1 MLDGELFKSHFPLCS
16 LLLRPPAITFKLD
29 TLTSP
34 LKPSNP
40 TMDTWWFQGVP
51 SLPEY
56 TKAIF
61 NFFDLPLDIQ
71 FCVITFLDIY
81 SLNTFLQAST
91 QAKAVYIR
99 NPNVILK
106 GLLRQWPRQ
115 LSQLIQANLSIIQK
129 QTDPTS
135 NPSEI
140 YDRIVDAETTTRIVV
155 DITYPLYT
163 LQLLLQ
169 LAREIGQHSRGLVSY
184 SLGLICAIQGQNFDV
199 PMIVSQLSNTECH
212 RIYRAFLRLKLFS
225 LLFFTKKREFPDNAS
240 YESSSSI
247 ARAFFAR
254 LCSWEI
260 EEVNSA
266 WSILSKIT
274 MTSNT
279 DRRAF
284 SSAFHN
290 HMEALTPEKD
300 YCQSENCQSENCPLG
315 SSLFCNNAHCCI
327 GNVMRSFLP
336 HGRSHFIEWGLPM
349 WDQATLQKCRFLP
362 LPEDLYRSTV

>member
-1 MLDGELFKSHFPLCS
+1 
-16 LLLRPPAITFKLD
+16 
-29 TLTSP
+29 
-34 LKPSNP
+34 
-40 TMDTWWFQGVP
+40 MDTWWFQGVP

-71 FCVITFLDIY
+71 LCVIAFLDIY

-129 QTDPTS
+129 QADPTS
-135 NPSEI
+135 NLSEI
-140 YDRIVDAETTTRIVV
+140 YERYVDAETTARIV
-155 DITYPLYT
+155 DIACPLYT

-169 LAREIGQHSRGLVSY
+169 LVRETGQHSRELVSH
-184 SLGLICAIQGQNFDV
+184 SLGLICETKGQSFHV
-199 PMIVSQLSNTECH
+199 SMIASQLSDTECH

-225 LLFFTKKREFPDNAS
+225 LLFFAMKREFPDNAS
-240 YESSSSI
+240 YESSSVV
-247 ARAFFAR
+247 RAFFSR

-260 EEVNSA
+260 EELNSA

-274 MTSNT
+274 MTSNP

-290 HMEALTPEKD
+290 HREALTPEKD
-300 YCQSENCQSENCPLG
+300 YFQLENCLLG

-327 GNVMRSFLP
+327 GNVMRPFLP
-336 HGRSHFIEWGLPM
+336 HGWSHFIEWGLPM

-362 LPEDLYRSTV
+362 SPEDLYRSTA

>member
-1 MLDGELFKSHFPLCS
+1 MLDGELFKSHFPFYS
-16 LLLRPPAITFKLD
+16 LLLQPPAITFKPD

-34 LKPSNP
+34 LKPSDP
-40 TMDTWWFQGVP
+40 TMDIWWFQGVP

-71 FCVITFLDIY
+71 FCVIAFLDIY
-81 SLNTFLQAST
+81 SLNAFLHAST

-106 GLLRQWPRQ
+106 GLLRQWPRH

-140 YDRIVDAETTTRIVV
+140 YDRFVDAETTTRIVV
-155 DITYPLYT
+155 DITCPLYT

-169 LAREIGQHSRGLVSY
+169 LVCEIGQHSREFVSH
-184 SLGLICAIQGQNFDV
+184 SLGLICAIKGQSFDV
-199 PMIVSQLSNTECH
+199 PMIASQLSDTECH

-225 LLFFTKKREFPDNAS
+225 LLFFTMKREFPDNAS
-240 YESSSSI
+240 YESSSV
-247 ARAFFAR
+247 ARAFFTR

-260 EEVNSA
+260 EELNSA
-266 WSILSKIT
+266 WSILSKII
-274 MTSNT
+274 MTSNPN
-279 DRRAF
+279 RRAL
-284 SSAFHN
+284 SSAFDN
-290 HMEALTPEKD
+290 HIEALTPKKD
-300 YCQSENCQSENCPLG
+300 YCQSENCPLG
-315 SSLFCNNAHCCI
+315 SSPFCHNTHCCI

-336 HGRSHFIEWGLPM
+336 HGWSHFIELGLPM
-349 WDQATLQKCRFLP
+349 WDQATLQKCGFLS

>member
-1 MLDGELFKSHFPLCS
+1 
-16 LLLRPPAITFKLD
+16 
-29 TLTSP
+29 
-34 LKPSNP
+34 
-40 TMDTWWFQGVP
+40 MDTWWFQGVP

-71 FCVITFLDIY
+71 LCVIAFLDIY

-129 QTDPTS
+129 QADPTS
-135 NPSEI
+135 SLSEI
-140 YDRIVDAETTTRIVV
+140 YERYVDAETTARIVV
-155 DITYPLYT
+155 DITCPLYT
-163 LQLLLQ
+163 LQLLLR
-169 LAREIGQHSRGLVSY
+169 LVRETGRRSRELISR
-184 SLGLICAIQGQNFDV
+184 SLGLICGVEGQSFHV
-199 PMIVSQLSNTECH
+199 SMIASQLSDTECH

-225 LLFFTKKREFPDNAS
+225 LLFFTMKREFPDNAS
-240 YESSSSI
+240 YESSSVT
-247 ARAFFAR
+247 RAFFSR

-260 EEVNSA
+260 EELNSA

-274 MTSNT
+274 MTSNP

-290 HMEALTPEKD
+290 HVEALTPGKD
-300 YCQSENCQSENCPLG
+300 YFQSENCPLG

-327 GNVMRSFLP
+327 GNVMRPFLP
-336 HGRSHFIEWGLPM
+336 HGWSHFIEWGLPM

-362 LPEDLYRSTV
+362 LPEDLNRSTA

>member
-16 LLLRPPAITFKLD
+16 LLLRPPAITFKPD

-40 TMDTWWFQGVP
+40 TMDTWWFQGVS

-61 NFFDLPLDIQ
+61 NFFDLPLDVQ
-71 FCVITFLDIY
+71 FCVIAFLDIY

-99 NPNVILK
+99 NPNVIIK

-140 YDRIVDAETTTRIVV
+140 YDHFVDAETTTRIVV
-155 DITYPLYT
+155 DITCPLYT

-169 LAREIGQHSRGLVSY
+169 LVREIGQHSRELVSH
-184 SLGLICAIQGQNFDV
+184 SLGLICAIKGQSFDI
-199 PMIVSQLSNTECH
+199 PMIASQLSDTECH

-225 LLFFTKKREFPDNAS
+225 LLFFTMKREFPDNAS
-240 YESSSSI
+240 YESSSV
-247 ARAFFAR
+247 ARAFFTR

-260 EEVNSA
+260 EELNSA

-274 MTSNT
+274 MTSNP

-284 SSAFHN
+284 STVFHS
-290 HMEALTPEKD
+290 HIEALTPEKD
-300 YCQSENCQSENCPLG
+300 YCQSENCPLG
-315 SSLFCNNAHCCI
+315 SSPFCHNAHCCI

-336 HGRSHFIEWGLPM
+336 HGWSHFIELGLPM
-349 WDQATLQKCRFLP
+349 WDQATLQKCGFLS

>member
-1 MLDGELFKSHFPLCS
+1 
-16 LLLRPPAITFKLD
+16 
-29 TLTSP
+29 
-34 LKPSNP
+34 
-40 TMDTWWFQGVP
+40 MDTWWFQGVP

-71 FCVITFLDIY
+71 LCVIAFLDIY

-106 GLLRQWPRQ
+106 GLLQQWPRQ

-129 QTDPTS
+129 QADPTS
-135 NPSEI
+135 SLSEI
-140 YDRIVDAETTTRIVV
+140 YERYVDAETTARIVV
-155 DITYPLYT
+155 DITSPLYT

-169 LAREIGQHSRGLVSY
+169 LVRETGRRSRELISR
-184 SLGLICAIQGQNFDV
+184 SLGLICGVEGQSFHV
-199 PMIVSQLSNTECH
+199 SVIASQLSDTECH
-212 RIYRAFLRLKLFS
+212 RIYRAFLRLKIFS
-225 LLFFTKKREFPDNAS
+225 LLFFAMKREFPDKAS
-240 YESSSSI
+240 YESSSVV
-247 ARAFFAR
+247 RAFFSR

-260 EEVNSA
+260 EELNSA

-274 MTSNT
+274 MTSNP

-290 HMEALTPEKD
+290 HIEALIPEKD
-300 YCQSENCQSENCPLG
+300 YFQSGNCPLG

-327 GNVMRSFLP
+327 GNVMRPFLP
-336 HGRSHFIEWGLPM
+336 HGWSQFIEWGLPM

-362 LPEDLYRSTV
+362 SPEDLYRSTA

>member
-1 MLDGELFKSHFPLCS
+1 MLGGDLFKSIYIFQSPFPLCF
-16 LLLRPPAITFKLD
+16 LLL
-29 TLTSP
+29 SP
-34 LKPSNP
+34 LKPLNP

-71 FCVITFLDIY
+71 LCIIAFLDIY

-106 GLLRQWPRQ
+106 GLLRQWPHQ
-115 LSQLIQANLSIIQK
+115 LSQLIQANLSITQK
-129 QTDPTS
+129 QADPTS
-135 NPSEI
+135 NLLEI
-140 YDRIVDAETTTRIVV
+140 YERYVNAETTAQIVV
-155 DITYPLYT
+155 DIACPLYT

-169 LAREIGQHSRGLVSY
+169 LVRETGQHSRGLVSH
-184 SLGLICAIQGQNFDV
+184 SLGLICEIKGRSFHV
-199 PMIVSQLSNTECH
+199 SMIASQLSDTECH
-212 RIYRAFLRLKLFS
+212 RIYRAFLRLKIFS
-225 LLFFTKKREFPDNAS
+225 LLFFAMKREFPDKAS
-240 YESSSSI
+240 YESSSVV
-247 ARAFFAR
+247 RAFFSH

-260 EEVNSA
+260 EELNSA

-274 MTSNT
+274 MTGNP

-290 HMEALTPEKD
+290 HVEALTPEKD
-300 YCQSENCQSENCPLG
+300 YFQLENCPLG
-315 SSLFCNNAHCCI
+315 SSLFCSNAHCCI
-327 GNVMRSFLP
+327 GNVMRQFLP
-336 HGRSHFIEWGLPM
+336 HGWSHFIEWGLPM

-362 LPEDLYRSTV
+362 SPEDLYRSTA

>member
-1 MLDGELFKSHFPLCS
+1 MLGGDLFKSIYIFQSPFPLCF
-16 LLLRPPAITFKLD
+16 LLL
-29 TLTSP
+29 SP
-34 LKPSNP
+34 LKPLNP

-71 FCVITFLDIY
+71 LCIIAFLDIY

-91 QAKAVYIR
+91 QAKAVYVR

-106 GLLRQWPRQ
+106 GLLRQWPHQ
-115 LSQLIQANLSIIQK
+115 LSQLIQANLSITQK
-129 QTDPTS
+129 QADPTS
-135 NPSEI
+135 NLLEI
-140 YDRIVDAETTTRIVV
+140 YERYVNAETTAQIVV
-155 DITYPLYT
+155 DIACPLYT

-169 LAREIGQHSRGLVSY
+169 LVRETGQHSRGLVSH
-184 SLGLICAIQGQNFDV
+184 SLGLICEIKGRSFHV
-199 PMIVSQLSNTECH
+199 SMIASQLSDTECH
-212 RIYRAFLRLKLFS
+212 RIYRAFLRLKIFS
-225 LLFFTKKREFPDNAS
+225 LLFFAMKREFPDKAS
-240 YESSSSI
+240 YESSSVV
-247 ARAFFAR
+247 RAFFSH

-260 EEVNSA
+260 EELNSA

-274 MTSNT
+274 MTGNP

-290 HMEALTPEKD
+290 HMEASIPEKD
-300 YCQSENCQSENCPLG
+300 YFQSGNCPLG

-327 GNVMRSFLP
+327 GNVMRPFLP
-336 HGRSHFIEWGLPM
+336 HGWSHSIEWGLPM

-362 LPEDLYRSTV
+362 SPEDLYRSTA

>member
-1 MLDGELFKSHFPLCS
+1 
-16 LLLRPPAITFKLD
+16 
-29 TLTSP
+29 
-34 LKPSNP
+34 
-40 TMDTWWFQGVP
+40 MDTWWFQGVP

-71 FCVITFLDIY
+71 LCVIAFLDIY

-129 QTDPTS
+129 QADPAS
-135 NPSEI
+135 SLSEI
-140 YDRIVDAETTTRIVV
+140 YERYVDAETTARIVV
-155 DITYPLYT
+155 DITCPLYT
-163 LQLLLQ
+163 LQLLLR
-169 LAREIGQHSRGLVSY
+169 LVRETGRRSRELISR
-184 SLGLICAIQGQNFDV
+184 SLGLICGVEGQSFHV
-199 PMIVSQLSNTECH
+199 SMIASQLSDTECH

-225 LLFFTKKREFPDNAS
+225 LLFFTMKREFPDNAS
-240 YESSSSI
+240 YESSSVT
-247 ARAFFAR
+247 RAFFSR

-260 EEVNSA
+260 EELNSA

-274 MTSNT
+274 MTSNP

-290 HMEALTPEKD
+290 HVEALTPGKD
-300 YCQSENCQSENCPLG
+300 YFQSENCPLG

-327 GNVMRSFLP
+327 GNVMRPFLP
-336 HGRSHFIEWGLPM
+336 HGWSHFIEWGLPM
-349 WDQATLQKCRFLP
+349 WDQATLQKCRFFP
-362 LPEDLYRSTV
+362 LPKDLYRSTA